1 MHRHLFSLGF
11 TQHSLKKLMRGPHG
25 RLLEPPVR
33 KRSFT
38 LELVRPQIGSDHELS
53 RLFYFHKQNFLT
65 KLEFKCS
72 LARVQIGK
80 GLMRQAPC
88 QVIKK
93 KLNLLDTQK
102 DEHFVTLVE
111 VTPSSAPLTSTFD
124 DYFRTLNFLCIRVE
138 REKLEEEEESS

>member
-1 MHRHLFSLGF
+1 MHKHLFSLGF

-33 KRSFT
+33 KKIFT
-38 LELVRPQIGSDHELS
+38 LELVRPQIGSYHELYQ
-53 RLFYFHKQNFLT
+53 LFYMHKQNFLT
-65 KLEFKCS
+65 KLEFKSS

-88 QVIKK
+88 QVVKK

-111 VTPSSAPLTSTFD
+111 ITPSAAPFKSTFD
-124 DYFRTLNFLCIRVE
+124 DYFRTLNFQCIKVE
-138 REKLEEEEESS
+138 R